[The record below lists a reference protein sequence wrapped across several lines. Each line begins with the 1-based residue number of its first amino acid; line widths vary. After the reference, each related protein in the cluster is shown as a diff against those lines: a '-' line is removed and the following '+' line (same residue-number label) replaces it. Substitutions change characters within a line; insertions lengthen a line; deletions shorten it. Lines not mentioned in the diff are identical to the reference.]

1 MTNRTISSA
10 LSRVAHAPL
19 PVMRR
24 VAVFGLLVL
33 AATLS
38 APPQSLAN
46 QCRSASDSYCFQA
59 DINNNLVGN
68 STYSVTNRC
77 QGSLSV
83 SVLTCETVP
92 GTTKC
97 ATERRF
103 GVNRYVNASMSR
115 YDLSKGQT
123 RTGTTSLS
131 IAYARCCEADSDKV
145 YVQSARYNICTV
157 SEANY
162 DAFADG
168 AQVCL
173 DAWDE
178 APASD
183 YCDEPEI
190 TWHILDDVHWCNI
203 DANCSPAR
211 RGAEDNREPRKA
223 FNYSTELTDYY
234 SCLDD
239 LQEGECSGNNWGVCG
254 GDRYCDTEDCKWHFD
269 RSPAAETCTDRT
281 ATVTGSAQCNLT
293 ATCEGQAE
301 ATMLT
306 VGVWDADD
314 VVNCGGVLT
323 LDSC

>member
-83 SVLTCETVP
+83 SVLTCEAVP
-92 GTTKC
+92 GTTEC
-97 ATERRF
+97 ATVSSGGANFR
-103 GVNRYVNASMSR
+103 VNASTSN
-115 YDLSKGQT
+115 YDLSRGQT
-123 RTGTTSLS
+123 RTGTTIHAIES
-131 IAYARCCEADSDKV
+131 AKCCETDSDTV
-145 YVQSARYNICTV
+145 FFQSARYNICTI
-157 SEANY
+157 SEAKY
-162 DAFADG
+162 QAFADG
-168 AQVCL
+168 AQVCQ

-183 YCDEPEI
+183 YCGE
-190 TWHILDDVHWCNI
+190 LDIGWSVIEGKHLCNI

-254 GDRYCDTEDCKWHFD
+254 GDRYCDTGDCNWHFG
-269 RSPAAETCTDRT
+269 RSPAAATCTDRT

-301 ATMLT
+301 TTMLT